1 MLFEDDAMNELVDAL
16 DDVNALLRECSR
28 IDGLARPLNERTVDL
43 VGQVIDWLHTTPR
56 PGEIASTRDNVRA
69 LRAEVEEFVAT

>member
-16 DDVNALLRECSR
+16 DHVNALLRECSR
-28 IDGLARPLNERTVDL
+28 IDGLARPLNERTVEL
-43 VGQVIDWLHTTPR
+43 IGQVLDWLHTTPT
-56 PGEIASTRDNVRA
+56 PGEIASTRDKVRA